1 MKIQPAYQTTGV
13 ESTSMIQ
20 LRAVS
25 EPTISSPKKSTVTG
39 EKRKTGIESRSA
51 KRKRLRM
58 SSSIARATL
67 GSDMSWSMPECSSGA
82 PGWTCSCSA
91 SAALCGSSYC
101 IRSCL
106 VPQQIGASWASWP
119 S

>member
-13 ESTSMIQ
+13 DSASISQ

-25 EPTISSPKKSTVTG
+25 EWISSKSKKLTVTG
-39 EKRKTGIESRSA
+39 ESAKTGIESASA
-51 KRKRLRM
+51 RKKRRRM
-58 SSSIARATL
+58 SFSIARATL
-67 GSDMSWSMPECSSGA
+67 GSDMSWSMPACSSA
-82 PGWTCSCSA
+82 PGSTSWCSCSA
-91 SAALCGSSYC
+91 EVCGSSYC